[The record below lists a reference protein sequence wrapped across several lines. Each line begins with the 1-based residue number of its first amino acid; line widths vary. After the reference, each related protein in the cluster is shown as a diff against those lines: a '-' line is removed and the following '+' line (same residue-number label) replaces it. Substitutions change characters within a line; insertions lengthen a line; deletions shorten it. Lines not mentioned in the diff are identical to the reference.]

1 VKSRARE
8 WPGSSCRGTAT
19 LRRGAD
25 AAPAK
30 KCLGASSMRPGLYK
44 GPAQFLGALMSTT
57 LRQVCCSRPK
67 RCRTSRQ
74 SGYLA
79 GWPDFLEIAA
89 SPISGSSDPGSVE
102 TRSRSIR
109 CWCRRTPWPQQQET
123 GIRDAGT
130 NKRNWRAAVRNA
142 SCLTDCRSTSLHRD
156 TTTRRDTCRRL

>member
-1 VKSRARE
+1 MLVKSRARE

-30 KCLGASSMRPGLYK
+30 KCLGPPLC
-44 GPAQFLGALMSTT
+44 AQACSKAPVPFLGALMSTT

-102 TRSRSIR
+102 TRSRSLR

-123 GIRDAGT
+123 DVSVTQVPINVTGDRQSGM
-130 NKRNWRAAVRNA
+130 RAA
-142 SCLTDCRSTSLHRD
+142 
-156 TTTRRDTCRRL
+156 